1 MARHLDREV
10 SPLGIHDVEGIVI
23 DVRQLF
29 GQVDATAA
37 RTLNIPDRSHRA
49 ADEDHEQPTADGM
62 LGQIVLGE
70 VMLTLPAA
78 AVDDRNVVRLGEP
91 THAAA
96 EPTCQTHEVRIVE
109 LLLGATHQRPP
120 PQPKAAS
127 RVAHGVVAVQD
138 DPINAVVGAIQ
149 QLG

>member
-1 MARHLDREV
+1 
-10 SPLGIHDVEGIVI
+10 DVEGIVI

-96 EPTCQTHEVRIVE
+96 EPTSQTHEVSIVE
-109 LLLGATHQRPP
+109 LLLV
-120 PQPKAAS
+120 AA
-127 RVAHGVVAVQD
+127 A
-138 DPINAVVGAIQ
+138 
-149 QLG
+149 

>member
-1 MARHLDREV
+1 
-10 SPLGIHDVEGIVI
+10 
-23 DVRQLF
+23 
-29 GQVDATAA
+29 
-37 RTLNIPDRSHRA
+37 
-49 ADEDHEQPTADGM
+49 M
-62 LGQIVLGE
+62 LAV
-70 VMLTLPAA
+70 PAA
-78 AVDDRNVVRLGEP
+78 AVDDRDVVCLGEP
-91 THAAA
+91 TYPTT
-96 EPTCQTHEVRIVE
+96 EPTSQTHEVRVVE